1 MTLIAAMIL
10 AVSAQAQV
18 MMLSEAHAMKRVNTN
33 QRYLLLPVQ
42 EKEEIAHV
50 KVICQNQ
57 VVKELNVRLAV
68 DHVDYL
74 VPLDLQDPAFNT
86 NQQRPSTLLLDI
98 MFGGNRRTTGAMKD
112 YVCWQRMVTS
122 DTFDTQNVERFRP
135 AYHHTPLWG

>member
-86 NQQRPSTLLLDI
+86 NQQRPSTLLLLLAAHGDQRY
-98 MFGGNRRTTGAMKD
+98 FRHAERRALPPGLSSYTAVGMD
-112 YVCWQRMVTS
+112 ERPQRHV
-122 DTFDTQNVERFRP
+122 
-135 AYHHTPLWG
+135 L